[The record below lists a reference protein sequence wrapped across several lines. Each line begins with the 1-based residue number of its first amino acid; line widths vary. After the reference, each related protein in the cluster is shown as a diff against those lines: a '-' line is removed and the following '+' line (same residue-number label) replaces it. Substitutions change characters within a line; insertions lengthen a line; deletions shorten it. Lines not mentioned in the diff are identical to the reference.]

1 MEQEKIAS
9 RLILADGTTFNI
21 GTVGVVENVAVKL
34 SAPTSEDWAS
44 MKVVVQNITQATS
57 EEYALSAFGECKFS
71 IPMGNVY
78 SIVYPVLSNYKQP
91 VNATFTATL
100 ASRSVEYVYSA
111 EEVLY
116 EQINISAYVVGAEV
130 SLLDGEIVTIKT
142 DSGLTYAETFTN
154 GSVVLRVP
162 YGEHYRIY
170 TPNLDGFTKDGLN
183 LQFNSG
189 IPSRFIRIHYSEGL
203 LGFFGI
209 DDDGNQYSVEQIE
222 AMAED
227 ERGIIKYIGYNDST
241 LAVGDRGDG
250 TQGCGVMFSVDN
262 NTVSKQWASA
272 NVEFDSTRLPLK
284 SNIDLAS
291 KDFASSKNTHSIITI
306 GEELDITTPA
316 ASYCDSQIATVGGIT
331 RKGYLLAFG
340 VLYRMVQNKTQ
351 LDELYLALGKTAP
364 AIHSGRWWSS
374 CQSSA
379 AGAVYLSNGGFGTNG
394 RTNSNPV
401 LVGFDL

>member
-9 RLILADGTTFNI
+9 RLILADGTTLYI
-21 GTVGVVENVAVKL
+21 GTTGLNENVAVKL
-34 SAPTSEDWAS
+34 SAPTSENWAS
-44 MKVVVQNITQATS
+44 KVIVVQNITQATS
-57 EEYALSAFGECKFS
+57 EEYALSALGECKFT

-91 VNATFTATL
+91 INVTFTATL
-100 ASRSVEYVYSA
+100 ASRSVEYTYSN
-111 EEVLY
+111 EDVMY
-116 EQINISAYVVGAEV
+116 EQINISAQVVGGDVAELNGKMV
-130 SLLDGEIVTIKT
+130 SALSDNGNAYAAEFLDGR
-142 DSGLTYAETFTN
+142 LM
-154 GSVVLRVP
+154 LRIP
-162 YGEHYRIY
+162 YGEEYKI
-170 TPNLDGFTKDGLN
+170 TLPTLDGYVHDGN
-183 LQFNSG
+183 NIQMVAG
-189 IPSRFIRIHYSEGL
+189 IPSRFILVHYSEGL
-203 LGFFGI
+203 LGYFGI
-209 DDDGNQYSVEQIE
+209 DNEGTQYTIDDIK
-222 AMAED
+222 AMPD
-227 ERGIIKYIGYNDST
+227 TSIITYVGYNDSV
-241 LAVGDRGDG
+241 LATADRGDG

-272 NVEFDSTRLPLK
+272 NIEFDTTRLPFK

-291 KDFASSKNTHSIITI
+291 KDFASSKNTHNIITI

-364 AIHSGRWWSS
+364 AIHSGGWWSS
-374 CQSSA
+374 CQYSA
-379 AGAVYLSNGGFGTNG
+379 TGAVSLYNGGFGTNLG
-394 RTNSNPV
+394 KTHSTSV